1 MVMTVANLVEFCYK
15 ENFFQSK
22 TSFKTECKREHS
34 KRGHYTKFP
43 QNYNLNSNCTLKHK
57 IQCCCP
63 CGFPDWVDAMIG
75 CDFKAGRKCCNVW
88 KHTKRANVFNE

>member
-1 MVMTVANLVEFCYK
+1 M
-15 ENFFQSK
+15 
-22 TSFKTECKREHS
+22 REHLIQCLE
-34 KRGHYTKFP
+34 KGYFTKFP
-43 QNYNLNSNCTLKHK
+43 QNYNLNSSCTLKHKMVK

-88 KHTKRANVFNE
+88 KHTKCANVTSDCNEWICNEHRE